1 MSSAFITLKGDK
13 ALQKKINAAARRAPQ
28 KLDKLLARTA
38 FDLQI
43 VAIDSIRMPPKTGKI
58 YKRRSVTHQASS
70 PGQAPA
76 FDTGTLARNIQSQR
90 DGFLNH
96 SVGSR
101 QDAPHGLFLEFGT
114 SKMAARPWLIPAKRK
129 IDKIFKIALRKL
141 VIHGR

>member
-1 MSSAFITLKGDK
+1 MVKHIKLSMQMRMVLMSSAFITLKGDK

-101 QDAPHGLFLEFGT
+101 QDAPHGAGGT
-114 SKMAARPWLIPAKRK
+114 SSRCWPASSSGC
-129 IDKIFKIALRKL
+129 
-141 VIHGR
+141 HTPPS